1 MQHMRHGLG
10 ALERSLYGWM
20 IKYKARLIAKGYNQE
35 YGIDYKEVLAPVA
48 QHDTIRLIIAVAA
61 QHSWPIYQLDVKSA
75 FLQGDLQEQVHADQP
90 PGYVKHGNEN
100 KVYKL
105 KKALYGLKQPPRAR
119 YNHIDAYFKK

>member
-1 MQHMRHGLG
+1 
-10 ALERSLYGWM
+10 M

-75 FLQGDLQEQVHADQP
+75 FLQGDLKEQVYADQP
-90 PGYVKHGNEN
+90 PGE
-100 KVYKL
+100 
-105 KKALYGLKQPPRAR
+105 AWEWE
-119 YNHIDAYFKK
+119 